1 MQWRKISP
9 YCLKSCPWMIA
20 KHGGPSPKYL
30 LTHDAKPNLL
40 MWFGK
45 AQEAMD
51 AAESLSSSPERLS
64 EKGVQSLPAAVR
76 S

>member
-1 MQWRKISP
+1 MKWKKINP
-9 YCLKSCPWMIA
+9 YCLRSGPWMLA
-20 KHGGPSPKYL
+20 KHGGTPPKYL
-30 LTHDAKPNLL
+30 LTHDANPNLL

-51 AAESLSSSPERLS
+51 AAESLSSSPELLS
-64 EKGVQSLPAAVR
+64 EKGAQSLPAAVR

>member
-1 MQWRKISP
+1 MKWQKINP
-9 YCLKSCPWMIA
+9 YCLKSGPWRIA

-51 AAESLSSSPERLS
+51 TAESLSSSPERQWV
-64 EKGVQSLPAAVR
+64 KGAPSLRAAAR